1 MEIYTG
7 LIMEYLI
14 ERATNINPKD
24 DLEKLLK
31 SKKNL
36 RVKLGVDPTAPDVTL
51 GWYAILR
58 MLKKFQDY
66 GHTAVLILGE
76 FTAQVGDPSGKSET
90 RKVMGENEIDD
101 NAKGVL
107 PIIKNILNE
116 NNLEIVSNKDWL
128 SKLTIQDMME
138 LASKTTLAQMM
149 ERDDFSKRFSDNSP
163 ISLLEFFY
171 PLYQGYDSVAVK
183 ADIEIGGNDQLWN
196 LMLGREIQKSYD
208 LSPQIAMTFPQLNGT
223 DGSSTNAD
231 DRILFDET
239 FVDKIGLFNI
249 NTLGSGG
256 QALKVNSAGSA
267 FEFGSAGGLV
277 KLSHSDF
284 SGSSSVEF
292 GDTLITDT
300 YLTYLVETKLIFSA
314 NAGLQFQISPD
325 NGVTNSY
332 TTTFSYQHSRNDS
345 SSSGGSKV
353 TSSNYMTTGWSPGNQ
368 TGDVLLMTI
377 NLQNFRE
384 TTGYKWIKVHGN
396 INAQGSDYT
405 WEGGGELKLET
416 KQNYFKIYPA
426 SGTMTG
432 YATIYGF
439 LK

>member
-24 DLEKLLK
+24 DLEKLSK

-58 MLKKFQDY
+58 MLRKFQDY

-149 ERDDFSKRFSDNSP
+149 ERDDFSKRFTDNSP

-208 LSPQIAMTFPQLNGT
+208 LSPQIAMTFPLLVGT
-223 DGSSTNAD
+223 DGSKKMSQSLNNYISISDTAENIFGKIMSIPDEIMWDYFTMLTDLEISEIAD
-231 DRILFDET
+231 LRNN
-239 FVDKIGLFNI
+239 VDKGKTNPFEYKKM
-249 NTLGSGG
+249 LGKLIVSEIYDE
-256 QALKVNSAGSA
+256 NSASA
-267 FEFGSAGGLV
+267 AESSFENITINKNLPENMPETSIDDGIDVHLPNFLTENELTKSNSEARRLIE
-277 KLSHSDF
+277 
-284 SGSSSVEF
+284 SGSVKIDDQKIELLDINSSDLI
-292 GDTLITDT
+292 GKTLQ
-300 YLTYLVETKLIFSA
+300 VGK
-314 NAGLQFQISPD
+314 
-325 NGVTNSY
+325 
-332 TTTFSYQHSRNDS
+332 R
-345 SSSGGSKV
+345 K
-353 TSSNYMTTGWSPGNQ
+353 
-368 TGDVLLMTI
+368 
-377 NLQNFRE
+377 
-384 TTGYKWIKVHGN
+384 
-396 INAQGSDYT
+396 
-405 WEGGGELKLET
+405 
-416 KQNYFKIYPA
+416 
-426 SGTMTG
+426 
-432 YATIYGF
+432 F
-439 LK
+439 LKINKK

>member
-14 ERATNINPKD
+14 ERATNINPTD

-58 MLKKFQDY
+58 MLRKFQDY

-90 RKVMGENEIDD
+90 REVMGENEIDD

-107 PIIKNILNE
+107 PVIKNILNE

-149 ERDDFSKRFSDNSP
+149 ERDDFSKRFNDNSP

-208 LSPQIAMTFPQLNGT
+208 LSPQIAMTFPLLVGT
-223 DGSSTNAD
+223 DGSKKMSQSLNNYISISDSPENIFGKIMSIPDEIMWDYFTMLTDLEISEIAD
-231 DRILFDET
+231 FRKN
-239 FVDKIGLFNI
+239 VDKGKTNPFDYKKM
-249 NTLGSGG
+249 LGKLIVSEIYDE
-256 QALKVNSAGSA
+256 NSALVAEST
-267 FEFGSAGGLV
+267 FENITINKNLPENMPETNIDDEIDIHLPNFLTENELTKSNSEARRLIE
-277 KLSHSDF
+277 
-284 SGSSSVEF
+284 SGSVKIDDQKVELLDINSSDLI
-292 GDTLITDT
+292 GKTLQ
-300 YLTYLVETKLIFSA
+300 VGK
-314 NAGLQFQISPD
+314 
-325 NGVTNSY
+325 
-332 TTTFSYQHSRNDS
+332 R
-345 SSSGGSKV
+345 K
-353 TSSNYMTTGWSPGNQ
+353 
-368 TGDVLLMTI
+368 
-377 NLQNFRE
+377 
-384 TTGYKWIKVHGN
+384 
-396 INAQGSDYT
+396 
-405 WEGGGELKLET
+405 
-416 KQNYFKIYPA
+416 
-426 SGTMTG
+426 
-432 YATIYGF
+432 F
-439 LK
+439 LKINKK

>member
-90 RKVMGENEIDD
+90 RKVMEENEIDD

-107 PIIKNILNE
+107 PIIKNILND

-196 LMLGREIQKSYD
+196 LMLGREIQKSFD
-208 LSPQIAMTFPQLNGT
+208 LSPQIVMTFPLLVGT
-223 DGSSTNAD
+223 DGSKKMSQSLNNYISISDSPENIFGKIMSIPDEIMWDYFTMLTDLEISEIAD
-231 DRILFDET
+231 FRKN
-239 FVDKIGLFNI
+239 VDKGKTNPFDYKKM
-249 NTLGSGG
+249 LGKLIVSEIYDE
-256 QALKVNSAGSA
+256 NSALVAEST
-267 FEFGSAGGLV
+267 FENITINKNLPENMPETNIDDEIDIHLPNFLTENELTKSNSEARRLIE
-277 KLSHSDF
+277 
-284 SGSSSVEF
+284 SGSVKIDDQKVELLDINSSDLI
-292 GDTLITDT
+292 GKTLQ
-300 YLTYLVETKLIFSA
+300 VGK
-314 NAGLQFQISPD
+314 
-325 NGVTNSY
+325 
-332 TTTFSYQHSRNDS
+332 R
-345 SSSGGSKV
+345 K
-353 TSSNYMTTGWSPGNQ
+353 
-368 TGDVLLMTI
+368 
-377 NLQNFRE
+377 
-384 TTGYKWIKVHGN
+384 
-396 INAQGSDYT
+396 
-405 WEGGGELKLET
+405 
-416 KQNYFKIYPA
+416 
-426 SGTMTG
+426 
-432 YATIYGF
+432 F
-439 LK
+439 LKINKK

>member
-58 MLKKFQDY
+58 MLRKFQDY

-90 RKVMGENEIDD
+90 RKVMQENEIDD

-107 PIIKNILNE
+107 PIIKNILNKD
-116 NNLEIVSNKDWL
+116 NLEIVSNKDWL
-128 SKLTIQDMME
+128 STLTIQDMMN

-149 ERDDFSKRFSDNSP
+149 ERDDFSKRFNENSP

-196 LMLGREIQKSYD
+196 LMLGREIQKSYE
-208 LSPQIAMTFPQLNGT
+208 LSPQIAITFPLLVGT
-223 DGSSTNAD
+223 DGSKKMSQSLNNYISISDTPENIFGKIMSIPDEIMWDYFTMLTDLEISEIAD
-231 DRILFDET
+231 FKKN
-239 FVDKIGLFNI
+239 VDKGKTNPFDYKKM
-249 NTLGSGG
+249 LGKLIVSEIYD
-256 QALKVNSAGSA
+256 KNSALTAESS
-267 FEFGSAGGLV
+267 FENITINKNLPDNMPETNIDDGIDVHLPNFLTENELTKSNSEARRLIE
-277 KLSHSDF
+277 
-284 SGSSSVEF
+284 SGSVKINDQKVELLDIISSDLI
-292 GDTLITDT
+292 GKTLQ
-300 YLTYLVETKLIFSA
+300 VGK
-314 NAGLQFQISPD
+314 
-325 NGVTNSY
+325 
-332 TTTFSYQHSRNDS
+332 R
-345 SSSGGSKV
+345 K
-353 TSSNYMTTGWSPGNQ
+353 
-368 TGDVLLMTI
+368 
-377 NLQNFRE
+377 
-384 TTGYKWIKVHGN
+384 
-396 INAQGSDYT
+396 
-405 WEGGGELKLET
+405 
-416 KQNYFKIYPA
+416 
-426 SGTMTG
+426 
-432 YATIYGF
+432 F
-439 LK
+439 LKINKK

>member
-1 MEIYTG
+1 
-7 LIMEYLI
+7 MEYLI

-90 RKVMGENEIDD
+90 RKVMEENEIDD

-107 PIIKNILNE
+107 PIIKNILND

-208 LSPQIAMTFPQLNGT
+208 LSPQIAMTFPLLVGT
-223 DGSSTNAD
+223 DGSKKMSQSLNNYISISD
-231 DRILFDET
+231 KPENIFGKIMSIPDEIMWDYFT
-239 FVDKIGLFNI
+239 MLTDLEISEIANFKKNVDKGKTNPFDYKKMLGKLIVSEIYDENNSQAAESSFENI
-249 NTLGSGG
+249 TINKNLPENMPETNIDDGIDVHLPNFLTENELTKS
-256 QALKVNSAGSA
+256 NSEARR
-267 FEFGSAGGLV
+267 LI
-277 KLSHSDF
+277 K
-284 SGSSSVEF
+284 SGSVKINDQKVELLDINSSDLI
-292 GDTLITDT
+292 GKTLQ
-300 YLTYLVETKLIFSA
+300 VGK
-314 NAGLQFQISPD
+314 
-325 NGVTNSY
+325 
-332 TTTFSYQHSRNDS
+332 R
-345 SSSGGSKV
+345 K
-353 TSSNYMTTGWSPGNQ
+353 
-368 TGDVLLMTI
+368 
-377 NLQNFRE
+377 
-384 TTGYKWIKVHGN
+384 
-396 INAQGSDYT
+396 
-405 WEGGGELKLET
+405 
-416 KQNYFKIYPA
+416 
-426 SGTMTG
+426 
-432 YATIYGF
+432 F
-439 LK
+439 LKINKK

>member
-90 RKVMGENEIDD
+90 RKVMEENEIDD

-107 PIIKNILNE
+107 PIIKNILND

-208 LSPQIAMTFPQLNGT
+208 LSPQIAMTFPLLVGT
-223 DGSSTNAD
+223 DGSKKMSQSLNNYISISD
-231 DRILFDET
+231 SPENIFGKIMSIPDEIMWDYFT
-239 FVDKIGLFNI
+239 MLTDLDISEIANFRKNVDKGKTNPFDYKKM
-249 NTLGSGG
+249 LGKLIVSEIYDE
-256 QALKVNSAGSA
+256 NSALVAEST
-267 FEFGSAGGLV
+267 FENITINKNLPENMPETNIDDEIDIHLPNFLTENELTKSNSEARRLIE
-277 KLSHSDF
+277 
-284 SGSSSVEF
+284 SGSVKIDDQKVELLDINSSDLI
-292 GDTLITDT
+292 GKTLQ
-300 YLTYLVETKLIFSA
+300 VGK
-314 NAGLQFQISPD
+314 
-325 NGVTNSY
+325 
-332 TTTFSYQHSRNDS
+332 R
-345 SSSGGSKV
+345 K
-353 TSSNYMTTGWSPGNQ
+353 
-368 TGDVLLMTI
+368 
-377 NLQNFRE
+377 
-384 TTGYKWIKVHGN
+384 
-396 INAQGSDYT
+396 
-405 WEGGGELKLET
+405 
-416 KQNYFKIYPA
+416 
-426 SGTMTG
+426 
-432 YATIYGF
+432 F
-439 LK
+439 LKINKK

>member
-14 ERATNINPKD
+14 ERATNIIPKD

-58 MLKKFQDY
+58 MLRKFQDY

-90 RKVMGENEIDD
+90 RKVMEENEIDD

-208 LSPQIAMTFPQLNGT
+208 LSPQIAMTFPLLVGT
-223 DGSSTNAD
+223 DGSKKMSQSLNNYISISDTAENIFGKIMSIPDEIMWDYFTMLTDLEISEIAD
-231 DRILFDET
+231 LRNN
-239 FVDKIGLFNI
+239 VDKGKTNPFEYKKM
-249 NTLGSGG
+249 LGKLIVSEIYDE
-256 QALKVNSAGSA
+256 NSASA
-267 FEFGSAGGLV
+267 AESSFENITINKNLPENMPEISIDDGIDVHLPNFLTENELTKSNSEARRLIE
-277 KLSHSDF
+277 
-284 SGSSSVEF
+284 SGSVKIDDQKIELLDINSSDLI
-292 GDTLITDT
+292 GKTLQ
-300 YLTYLVETKLIFSA
+300 VGK
-314 NAGLQFQISPD
+314 
-325 NGVTNSY
+325 
-332 TTTFSYQHSRNDS
+332 R
-345 SSSGGSKV
+345 K
-353 TSSNYMTTGWSPGNQ
+353 
-368 TGDVLLMTI
+368 
-377 NLQNFRE
+377 
-384 TTGYKWIKVHGN
+384 
-396 INAQGSDYT
+396 
-405 WEGGGELKLET
+405 
-416 KQNYFKIYPA
+416 
-426 SGTMTG
+426 
-432 YATIYGF
+432 F
-439 LK
+439 LKINKK

>member
-58 MLKKFQDY
+58 MLRKFQDY

-208 LSPQIAMTFPQLNGT
+208 LSPQIAMTFPLLVGT
-223 DGSSTNAD
+223 DGSKKMSQSLNNYISISDTPEN
-231 DRILFDET
+231 IFGKIMSIPDEIMWDYFT
-239 FVDKIGLFNI
+239 MLTDLEISEITDFKKNVDKGKTNPFDYKKM
-249 NTLGSGG
+249 LG
-256 QALKVNSAGSA
+256 
-267 FEFGSAGGLV
+267 
-277 KLSHSDF
+277 
-284 SGSSSVEF
+284 
-292 GDTLITDT
+292 
-300 YLTYLVETKLIFSA
+300 KLIVTEIYDEN
-314 NAGLQFQISPD
+314 NAEAAE
-325 NGVTNSY
+325 
-332 TTTFSYQHSRNDS
+332 S
-345 SSSGGSKV
+345 SFE
-353 TSSNYMTTGWSPGNQ
+353 NI
-368 TGDVLLMTI
+368 TI
-377 NLQNFRE
+377 NKNLPENMPETNIDDGIDVHLPNFLTENVLTKSNSEARRLIESGRVKIDDQKVELLDINSSDLIGKTLQVGKR
-384 TTGYKWIKVHGN
+384 K
-396 INAQGSDYT
+396 
-405 WEGGGELKLET
+405 
-416 KQNYFKIYPA
+416 
-426 SGTMTG
+426 
-432 YATIYGF
+432 F
-439 LK
+439 LKINKK

>member
-107 PIIKNILNE
+107 PIIKNILNK

-149 ERDDFSKRFSDNSP
+149 ERDDFSKRFNDNSP

-183 ADIEIGGNDQLWN
+183 ADVEIGGNDQLWN

-208 LSPQIAMTFPQLNGT
+208 LSPQIAMTFPLLVGT
-223 DGSSTNAD
+223 DGSKKMSQSLNNYISISDNPENIFGKIMSIPAESMWDYFTMLTDLKISEIAD
-231 DRILFDET
+231 LRKN
-239 FVDKIGLFNI
+239 VDKGKTNPFDYKKM
-249 NTLGSGG
+249 LGKLIVSEIYDE
-256 QALKVNSAGSA
+256 NSALAAESS
-267 FEFGSAGGLV
+267 FENITINKNLPENMPETNIDDEIDIHLPNFLTENELTKSNSEARRLIE
-277 KLSHSDF
+277 
-284 SGSSSVEF
+284 SGSVKIDDQKVELLDINSSDLI
-292 GDTLITDT
+292 GKTLQ
-300 YLTYLVETKLIFSA
+300 VGK
-314 NAGLQFQISPD
+314 
-325 NGVTNSY
+325 
-332 TTTFSYQHSRNDS
+332 R
-345 SSSGGSKV
+345 K
-353 TSSNYMTTGWSPGNQ
+353 
-368 TGDVLLMTI
+368 
-377 NLQNFRE
+377 
-384 TTGYKWIKVHGN
+384 
-396 INAQGSDYT
+396 
-405 WEGGGELKLET
+405 
-416 KQNYFKIYPA
+416 
-426 SGTMTG
+426 
-432 YATIYGF
+432 F
-439 LK
+439 LKINKK

>member
-58 MLKKFQDY
+58 MLRKFQDY

-208 LSPQIAMTFPQLNGT
+208 LSPQIAMTFPLLVGT
-223 DGSSTNAD
+223 DGSKKMSQSLNNYISISDSPENIFGKIMSIPDEIMWDYFTMLTDLEISEIAD
-231 DRILFDET
+231 FRKN
-239 FVDKIGLFNI
+239 VDKGKTNPFDYKKM
-249 NTLGSGG
+249 LGKLIVSEIYDE
-256 QALKVNSAGSA
+256 NSALVAEST
-267 FEFGSAGGLV
+267 FENITINKNLPENMPETNIDDEIDIHLPNFLTENELTKSNSEARRLIE
-277 KLSHSDF
+277 
-284 SGSSSVEF
+284 SGSVKIDDQKVELLDINSSDLI
-292 GDTLITDT
+292 GKTLQ
-300 YLTYLVETKLIFSA
+300 VGK
-314 NAGLQFQISPD
+314 
-325 NGVTNSY
+325 
-332 TTTFSYQHSRNDS
+332 R
-345 SSSGGSKV
+345 K
-353 TSSNYMTTGWSPGNQ
+353 
-368 TGDVLLMTI
+368 
-377 NLQNFRE
+377 
-384 TTGYKWIKVHGN
+384 
-396 INAQGSDYT
+396 
-405 WEGGGELKLET
+405 
-416 KQNYFKIYPA
+416 
-426 SGTMTG
+426 
-432 YATIYGF
+432 F
-439 LK
+439 LKINKK

>member
-7 LIMEYLI
+7 LIMDYLI

-90 RKVMGENEIDD
+90 RKVLEENEIDD

-107 PIIKNILNE
+107 PIIKNILND
-116 NNLEIVSNKDWL
+116 NNLEIISNKDWL

-196 LMLGREIQKSYD
+196 LMLGREIQKSYG
-208 LSPQIAMTFPQLNGT
+208 LSPQIAITFPLLVGT
-223 DGSSTNAD
+223 DGSKKMSQSLNNYISISD
-231 DRILFDET
+231 SPENIFGKIMSIPDEIMWDYFT
-239 FVDKIGLFNI
+239 MLTDLEISEIANFRKNVDKGKTNPFDYKKM
-249 NTLGSGG
+249 LGKLIVSEIYDE
-256 QALKVNSAGSA
+256 NSALVAEST
-267 FEFGSAGGLV
+267 FENITINKNLPENMPETNIDDEIDIHLPNFLTENELTKSNSEARRLIE
-277 KLSHSDF
+277 
-284 SGSSSVEF
+284 SGSVKIDDQKVELLDINSSDLI
-292 GDTLITDT
+292 GKTLQ
-300 YLTYLVETKLIFSA
+300 VGK
-314 NAGLQFQISPD
+314 
-325 NGVTNSY
+325 
-332 TTTFSYQHSRNDS
+332 R
-345 SSSGGSKV
+345 K
-353 TSSNYMTTGWSPGNQ
+353 
-368 TGDVLLMTI
+368 
-377 NLQNFRE
+377 
-384 TTGYKWIKVHGN
+384 
-396 INAQGSDYT
+396 
-405 WEGGGELKLET
+405 
-416 KQNYFKIYPA
+416 
-426 SGTMTG
+426 
-432 YATIYGF
+432 F
-439 LK
+439 LKINKK

>member
-1 MEIYTG
+1 
-7 LIMEYLI
+7 MEYLI

-138 LASKTTLAQMM
+138 LASKTTLAQIM

-208 LSPQIAMTFPQLNGT
+208 LSPQIAMTFPLLVGT
-223 DGSSTNAD
+223 DGSKKMSQSLNNYISISD
-231 DRILFDET
+231 SPENIFGKIMSIPDEIMWDYFT
-239 FVDKIGLFNI
+239 MLTDLEISEIANFRKNVDKGKTNPFDYKKM
-249 NTLGSGG
+249 LGKLIVSEIYDE
-256 QALKVNSAGSA
+256 NSALVAEST
-267 FEFGSAGGLV
+267 FENITINKNLPENMPETNIDDEIDIHLPNFLTENELTKSNSEARRLIE
-277 KLSHSDF
+277 
-284 SGSSSVEF
+284 SGSVKIDDQKVELLDINSSDLI
-292 GDTLITDT
+292 GKTLQ
-300 YLTYLVETKLIFSA
+300 VGK
-314 NAGLQFQISPD
+314 
-325 NGVTNSY
+325 
-332 TTTFSYQHSRNDS
+332 R
-345 SSSGGSKV
+345 K
-353 TSSNYMTTGWSPGNQ
+353 
-368 TGDVLLMTI
+368 
-377 NLQNFRE
+377 
-384 TTGYKWIKVHGN
+384 
-396 INAQGSDYT
+396 
-405 WEGGGELKLET
+405 
-416 KQNYFKIYPA
+416 
-426 SGTMTG
+426 
-432 YATIYGF
+432 F
-439 LK
+439 LKINKK

>member
-14 ERATNINPKD
+14 ERASNINPKD

-58 MLKKFQDY
+58 MLRKFQDY

-107 PIIKNILNE
+107 PIIKNILNK
-116 NNLEIVSNKDWL
+116 NSLEIVSNKDWL

-149 ERDDFSKRFSDNSP
+149 ERDDFSKRFNDNSP

-208 LSPQIAMTFPQLNGT
+208 LSPQIAITFPLLVGT
-223 DGSSTNAD
+223 DGSKKMSQSLNNYISISDSPENIFGKIMSIPD
-231 DRILFDET
+231 DIMWDYFTMLTDLEISEIANFKKN
-239 FVDKIGLFNI
+239 VDKGKTNPFDYKKM
-249 NTLGSGG
+249 LGKLIVSEIYDE
-256 QALKVNSAGSA
+256 NSALVAEST
-267 FEFGSAGGLV
+267 FENITINKNLPENMPETNIDDGIDVHLPNFLTENELTKSNSEARRLIE
-277 KLSHSDF
+277 
-284 SGSSSVEF
+284 SGSVKIDDQKVELLDINSSDLI
-292 GDTLITDT
+292 GKTLQ
-300 YLTYLVETKLIFSA
+300 VGK
-314 NAGLQFQISPD
+314 
-325 NGVTNSY
+325 
-332 TTTFSYQHSRNDS
+332 R
-345 SSSGGSKV
+345 K
-353 TSSNYMTTGWSPGNQ
+353 
-368 TGDVLLMTI
+368 
-377 NLQNFRE
+377 
-384 TTGYKWIKVHGN
+384 
-396 INAQGSDYT
+396 
-405 WEGGGELKLET
+405 
-416 KQNYFKIYPA
+416 
-426 SGTMTG
+426 
-432 YATIYGF
+432 F
-439 LK
+439 LKINKK

>member
-14 ERATNINPKD
+14 ERSTNINPKD

-90 RKVMGENEIDD
+90 RKVMEENEIDD

-107 PIIKNILNE
+107 PIIKNILND

-138 LASKTTLAQMM
+138 LAAKTTLAQMM

-208 LSPQIAMTFPQLNGT
+208 LSPQIAMTFPLLVGT
-223 DGSSTNAD
+223 DGSKKMSQSLNNYISISD
-231 DRILFDET
+231 SPENIFGKIMSIPDEIMWDYFT
-239 FVDKIGLFNI
+239 MLTDLEISEIANFRKNVDKGKTNPFDYKKM
-249 NTLGSGG
+249 LGKLIVSEIYDE
-256 QALKVNSAGSA
+256 NSALVAEST
-267 FEFGSAGGLV
+267 FENITINKNLPENIPETNIDDEIDIHLPNFLTENELTKSNSEARRLIE
-277 KLSHSDF
+277 
-284 SGSSSVEF
+284 SGSVKIDDQKVELLDINSSDLI
-292 GDTLITDT
+292 GKTLQ
-300 YLTYLVETKLIFSA
+300 VGK
-314 NAGLQFQISPD
+314 
-325 NGVTNSY
+325 
-332 TTTFSYQHSRNDS
+332 R
-345 SSSGGSKV
+345 K
-353 TSSNYMTTGWSPGNQ
+353 
-368 TGDVLLMTI
+368 
-377 NLQNFRE
+377 
-384 TTGYKWIKVHGN
+384 
-396 INAQGSDYT
+396 
-405 WEGGGELKLET
+405 
-416 KQNYFKIYPA
+416 
-426 SGTMTG
+426 
-432 YATIYGF
+432 F
-439 LK
+439 LKINKK

>member
-1 MEIYTG
+1 
-7 LIMEYLI
+7 MEYLI

-58 MLKKFQDY
+58 MLRKFQDY

-116 NNLEIVSNKDWL
+116 DNLEIVSNKDWL
-128 SKLTIQDMME
+128 SKLTIQDMMD

-149 ERDDFSKRFSDNSP
+149 ERDDFSKRFNENSP

-196 LMLGREIQKSYD
+196 LMLGREIQKSYG
-208 LSPQIAMTFPQLNGT
+208 LSPQIAITFPLLVGT
-223 DGSSTNAD
+223 DGSKKMSQSLNNYISISDTPENIFGKVMSIPDEIMWDYFTMLTDLDISEIAD
-231 DRILFDET
+231 LRKN
-239 FVDKIGLFNI
+239 VDKGKTNPFDYKKMLGKLIVTEIYDENNAEAAESSFENI
-249 NTLGSGG
+249 TINKNLPENMPETNIDEGIDVHLPNFLTENELTKS
-256 QALKVNSAGSA
+256 NSEARRLI
-267 FEFGSAGGLV
+267 E
-277 KLSHSDF
+277 
-284 SGSSSVEF
+284 SGSIKINDQKVELLDINSSDLI
-292 GDTLITDT
+292 GKTLQ
-300 YLTYLVETKLIFSA
+300 VGK
-314 NAGLQFQISPD
+314 
-325 NGVTNSY
+325 
-332 TTTFSYQHSRNDS
+332 R
-345 SSSGGSKV
+345 K
-353 TSSNYMTTGWSPGNQ
+353 
-368 TGDVLLMTI
+368 
-377 NLQNFRE
+377 
-384 TTGYKWIKVHGN
+384 
-396 INAQGSDYT
+396 
-405 WEGGGELKLET
+405 
-416 KQNYFKIYPA
+416 
-426 SGTMTG
+426 
-432 YATIYGF
+432 F
-439 LK
+439 LKINKK

>member
-14 ERATNINPKD
+14 ERATNIIPKD
-24 DLEKLLK
+24 DLKKLLK

-58 MLKKFQDY
+58 MLRKFQDY

-107 PIIKNILNE
+107 PIIKNILND

-149 ERDDFSKRFSDNSP
+149 ERDDFSKRFTDNSP

-208 LSPQIAMTFPQLNGT
+208 LSPQIAMTFPLLVGT
-223 DGSSTNAD
+223 DGSKKMSQSLNNYISISDTPEN
-231 DRILFDET
+231 IFGKIMSIPDEIMWDYFT
-239 FVDKIGLFNI
+239 MLTDLEISEITDFKKNVDKGKTNPFEYKKK
-249 NTLGSGG
+249 LGKLIVSEIYDE
-256 QALKVNSAGSA
+256 NSASA
-267 FEFGSAGGLV
+267 AESSFENITINKNLPENMPETSIDDGIDVHLPNLLTENELTKSNSEARRLIE
-277 KLSHSDF
+277 
-284 SGSSSVEF
+284 SGSVKIDDQKIELLDINSSDLI
-292 GDTLITDT
+292 GKTLQ
-300 YLTYLVETKLIFSA
+300 VGK
-314 NAGLQFQISPD
+314 
-325 NGVTNSY
+325 
-332 TTTFSYQHSRNDS
+332 R
-345 SSSGGSKV
+345 K
-353 TSSNYMTTGWSPGNQ
+353 
-368 TGDVLLMTI
+368 
-377 NLQNFRE
+377 
-384 TTGYKWIKVHGN
+384 
-396 INAQGSDYT
+396 
-405 WEGGGELKLET
+405 
-416 KQNYFKIYPA
+416 
-426 SGTMTG
+426 
-432 YATIYGF
+432 F
-439 LK
+439 LKINKK

>member
-208 LSPQIAMTFPQLNGT
+208 LSPQIAMTFPLLVGT
-223 DGSSTNAD
+223 DGSKKMSQSLNNYISISD
-231 DRILFDET
+231 SPENIFGKIMSIPDEIMWDYFT
-239 FVDKIGLFNI
+239 MLTDLEISEIDNFRKNVDKGKTNPFDYKKM
-249 NTLGSGG
+249 LGKLIVSEIYDE
-256 QALKVNSAGSA
+256 NSALVAEST
-267 FEFGSAGGLV
+267 FENITINKNLPENMPETNIDDEIDIHLPNFLTENELTKSNSEARRLIE
-277 KLSHSDF
+277 
-284 SGSSSVEF
+284 SGSVKIDDQKVELLDINSSDLI
-292 GDTLITDT
+292 GKTLQ
-300 YLTYLVETKLIFSA
+300 VGK
-314 NAGLQFQISPD
+314 
-325 NGVTNSY
+325 
-332 TTTFSYQHSRNDS
+332 R
-345 SSSGGSKV
+345 K
-353 TSSNYMTTGWSPGNQ
+353 
-368 TGDVLLMTI
+368 
-377 NLQNFRE
+377 
-384 TTGYKWIKVHGN
+384 
-396 INAQGSDYT
+396 
-405 WEGGGELKLET
+405 
-416 KQNYFKIYPA
+416 
-426 SGTMTG
+426 
-432 YATIYGF
+432 F
-439 LK
+439 LKINKK

>member
-14 ERATNINPKD
+14 ERATNINPKN

-90 RKVMGENEIDD
+90 RKVMEENEIDD

-107 PIIKNILNE
+107 PIIKNILND

-208 LSPQIAMTFPQLNGT
+208 LSPQIAMTFPLLVGT
-223 DGSSTNAD
+223 DGSKKMSQSLNNYISISD
-231 DRILFDET
+231 SPENIFGKIMSIPDEIMWDYFT
-239 FVDKIGLFNI
+239 MLTDLEISEIANFRKNVDKGKTNPFDYKKM
-249 NTLGSGG
+249 LGKLIVSEIYDE
-256 QALKVNSAGSA
+256 NSALVAEST
-267 FEFGSAGGLV
+267 FENITINKNLPENMPETNIDDEIDIHLPNFLTENELTKSNSEARRLIE
-277 KLSHSDF
+277 
-284 SGSSSVEF
+284 SGSVKIDDQKVELLDINSSDLI
-292 GDTLITDT
+292 GKTLQ
-300 YLTYLVETKLIFSA
+300 VGK
-314 NAGLQFQISPD
+314 
-325 NGVTNSY
+325 
-332 TTTFSYQHSRNDS
+332 R
-345 SSSGGSKV
+345 K
-353 TSSNYMTTGWSPGNQ
+353 
-368 TGDVLLMTI
+368 
-377 NLQNFRE
+377 
-384 TTGYKWIKVHGN
+384 
-396 INAQGSDYT
+396 
-405 WEGGGELKLET
+405 
-416 KQNYFKIYPA
+416 
-426 SGTMTG
+426 
-432 YATIYGF
+432 F
-439 LK
+439 LKINKK

>member
-7 LIMEYLI
+7 LIMDYLI

-90 RKVMGENEIDD
+90 RKVLEENEIDD

-107 PIIKNILNE
+107 PIIKNILND
-116 NNLEIVSNKDWL
+116 NNLEIISNKDWL

-196 LMLGREIQKSYD
+196 LMLGREIQKSYG
-208 LSPQIAMTFPQLNGT
+208 LSPQIAMTFPLLVGT
-223 DGSSTNAD
+223 DGSKKMSQSLNNYISISD
-231 DRILFDET
+231 SPENIFGKIMSIPDEIMWDYFT
-239 FVDKIGLFNI
+239 MLTDLEISEIANFRKNVDKGKTNPFDYKKM
-249 NTLGSGG
+249 LGKLIVSEIYDE
-256 QALKVNSAGSA
+256 NSALVAEST
-267 FEFGSAGGLV
+267 FENITINKNLPENMPETNIDDEIDIHLPNFLTENELTKSNSEARRLIE
-277 KLSHSDF
+277 
-284 SGSSSVEF
+284 SGSVKIDDQKVELLDINSSDLI
-292 GDTLITDT
+292 GKTLQ
-300 YLTYLVETKLIFSA
+300 VGK
-314 NAGLQFQISPD
+314 
-325 NGVTNSY
+325 
-332 TTTFSYQHSRNDS
+332 R
-345 SSSGGSKV
+345 K
-353 TSSNYMTTGWSPGNQ
+353 
-368 TGDVLLMTI
+368 
-377 NLQNFRE
+377 
-384 TTGYKWIKVHGN
+384 
-396 INAQGSDYT
+396 
-405 WEGGGELKLET
+405 
-416 KQNYFKIYPA
+416 
-426 SGTMTG
+426 
-432 YATIYGF
+432 F
-439 LK
+439 LKINKK